1 MQNPKAIFRQYI
13 YIYRWERLDKLYH
26 TTVAI
31 LLKLHT
37 IGRFDT
43 FFSSSI
49 TQSNKVVASC
59 HDFAISIKDRRF
71 QSPKFARL
79 PADSN
84 LDGKRRSME
93 VMEIPGSHHS
103 WLLDSIH
110 KTWQWSLSS
119 ALGPSHSC
127 LHWSAHALWP
137 SLWKWLLM
145 QNVLGVSTLSANGLA
160 HSTAQWFS
168 KLVPSQGWCLQ
179 KVNPLSLA

>member
-1 MQNPKAIFRQYI
+1 MWKTWQTIPYHSSNLTKAAHNRPGLTHVY
-13 YIYRWERLDKLYH
+13 
-26 TTVAI
+26 
-31 LLKLHT
+31 
-37 IGRFDT
+37 T

-59 HDFAISIKDRRF
+59 HDFARSKITDQDFNQRPPVSVPQICKT
-71 QSPKFARL
+71 RL

-119 ALGPSHSC
+119 ALAIPACTDLLTHFGRAC
-127 LHWSAHALWP
+127 CR
-137 SLWKWLLM
+137 KWLLM